1 MITNARN
8 SAEEQLRTSQEL
20 SLLRHSLADELAEL
34 SNEFVSVSSD
44 DNDQPTLLE
53 DVETLHRSLKELES
67 VKSYVQV
74 IQHGL
79 KLSESAVSQA
89 KSIAS
94 VSTSCDRVPRPSK
107 VCRKGDKCLFT
118 CRKRQWSKEA
128 TRHSI
133 PREGL

>member
-79 KLSESAVSQA
+79 KLRFVLQES
-89 KSIAS
+89 
-94 VSTSCDRVPRPSK
+94 
-107 VCRKGDKCLFT
+107 
-118 CRKRQWSKEA
+118 
-128 TRHSI
+128 TRHTFSYLF
-133 PREGL
+133 PVSLPYHKLNP